1 MSTICGTVKLCV
13 IGVLAALAAVVI
25 LLGEARAAP
34 KIGSPEACAAY
45 ADYALVAATFAKHK
59 LSPAQTDAMLADI
72 YTFSGESAEEM
83 MALILRSTKAYV
95 AGNNG
100 TPRDYAQMFVDVCT
114 SRRGNVDSILG
125 VSS

>member
-1 MSTICGTVKLCV
+1 MHALKLAV
-13 IGVLAALAAVVI
+13 IGLLLAFCAAI
-25 LLGEARAAP
+25 IMLGEARSAP

-83 MALILRSTKAYV
+83 MALILRSAKTYV

-100 TPRDYAQMFVDVCT
+100 TPRDYALLFAEVCI